1 MNAPLPHHLAA
12 VWFADIV
19 GYTAQSDSDEA
30 VAQRLV
36 QVFTTSTR
44 SVATRYGGRVVKFLG
59 DGALVEFPS
68 TELAVRSA
76 WALMTAFPQ
85 AAESGGFGEQRLRI
99 GVHVG
104 DVAQGADGDLFGDG
118 VNVASRLQGMAEAGE
133 VWVSEDVRRQLRQ
146 RREFAFESR
155 GERTMKGFDR
165 PIEIHAVEVA
175 GEEDWVPIV
184 PRQVA
189 KSRPQGAADS
199 VHWLH
204 RLPRSA
210 LVAAAV
216 GLMLLLGLAAW
227 WLNREPSAS
236 PPDIPADPLPA
247 AAVGESPDR
256 SIAVLPFEN
265 LSPDSSDAFFAAGI
279 ADDII
284 SALARNQDMEVI
296 SRTSTAQYE
305 GTTKPMRQIAQEL
318 GVGNVLEGSVRRVGN
333 RIRIVV
339 QLIDARTDRHLWSE
353 TYDRELTDV
362 FAVQSD
368 IAQTVARALRVTM
381 SAEASERIAAGGTQD
396 VDAYALYLQGRNRL
410 YTSQRDFERVEERIR
425 EAMRFFED
433 ATRRDPSYAAA
444 WAGLGMGYAY
454 LAYSLERSFADS
466 AESMASRALSI
477 DSTSAQG
484 YVALGWTRI
493 VQGRDEESIDLA
505 LRALRFDPNNTEA
518 LFLAAGELWWLG
530 RLDEALPLALKAV
543 RLDPTQ
549 MGNYQAVAS
558 IYTDLQLYEE
568 AEQWARRMTALEPE
582 NGVGHIY
589 LADLALMRGDAD
601 GVAQELALARSLSP
615 DDRTVL
621 WKGFLHDA
629 GRGDFEA
636 ARHAGELLAA
646 GFAIEYRDDVLL
658 GYCYE
663 RLGDRERAETLYE
676 SKGRSDRRLA
686 EVENDDP
693 MTYIELARLATVRGD
708 EKEAIEWLGIAY
720 DRGFRQ
726 LVILRLDPILA
737 HLGADSE
744 YRALVK
750 RIENDVARMRERVG
764 TRP

>member
-1 MNAPLPHHLAA
+1 MGAPHSHHLAA
-12 VWFADIV
+12 IWFADIV
-19 GYTAQSDSDEA
+19 GYTTVSERSEA
-30 VAQRLV
+30 LALGLV
-36 QVFTTSTR
+36 QILTR
-44 SVATRYGGRVVKFLG
+44 TVREVVAGHGGRVVKFLG
-59 DGALVEFPS
+59 DGAFAEFPS
-68 TELAVRSA
+68 TDMAVRSA
-76 WALMTAFPQ
+76 CTLAHRFARAA
-85 AAESGGFGEQRLRI
+85 AAEDLGEQKLRI
-99 GVHVG
+99 GIHVG
-104 DVAQGADGDLFGDG
+104 EVAQDEEGDLFGEG
-118 VNVASRLQGMAEAGE
+118 VNVASRIQALSEAGE
-133 VWVSEDVRRQLRQ
+133 VWVSDDVRRQLRQ
-146 RREFAFESR
+146 RAEFSFADRGQRMIKGIAQPLTVHEVTFEGAEWVPPVETSTGSAADPVWRGRPGSR
-155 GERTMKGFDR
+155 SRSIALAAAGAGVLATIALFSWIGQGRNGGGLLPPSTERT
-165 PIEIHAVEVA
+165 
-175 GEEDWVPIV
+175 
-184 PRQVA
+184 
-189 KSRPQGAADS
+189 S
-199 VHWLH
+199 
-204 RLPRSA
+204 
-210 LVAAAV
+210 VAAPIA
-216 GLMLLLGLAAW
+216 
-227 WLNREPSAS
+227 
-236 PPDIPADPLPA
+236 
-247 AAVGESPDR
+247 DR

-265 LSPDSSDAFFAAGI
+265 LSPDPDDAFFAAGI

-284 SALARNQDMEVI
+284 SALARNPEMEVI

-318 GVGNVLEGSVRRVGN
+318 GVGNVLEGSVRRAGN

-368 IAQTVARALRVTM
+368 IAQSVARELDATL
-381 SAEASERIAAGGTQD
+381 SAEASDWLAAGGTQD

-410 YTSQRDFERVEERIR
+410 YTAQREFEHVEERIR
-425 EAMRFFED
+425 EAMRFFKD

-454 LAYSLERSFADS
+454 LAYSREKSFADS

-493 VQGRDEESIDLA
+493 VQGRDKESIDLA

-549 MGNYQAVAS
+549 MGNYQAVTS

-589 LADLALMRGDAD
+589 LADLALMRGNGD
-601 GVAQELALARSLSP
+601 GAAQELALARSLSP

-629 GRGDFEA
+629 RRGDFQA
-636 ARHAGELLAA
+636 ARRAGQLLAA

-663 RLGDRERAETLYE
+663 RLGDRERAEALYK
-676 SKGRSDRRLA
+676 SKERSDRRLA
-686 EVENDDP
+686 QAKNDDP
-693 MTYIELARLATVRGD
+693 MTYIELARLATVRKNK
-708 EKEAIEWLGIAY
+708 EEAIEWLGVAY

-737 HLGADSE
+737 NLEGDPN
-744 YRALVK
+744 YRALVR
-750 RIENDVARMRERVG
+750 RIEDDLSRMRERV
-764 TRP
+764 RSQA